1 MRDQVCGTCPRETER
16 CPIWIDLTTSF
27 SEFLKTMSCTSIHK
41 NGFFSSTRT
50 RRSSMQVSSNVVFPP
65 VSDRDADQG
74 VDPASLKGTNTGF
87 YFGSCFQETN
97 CQLNDPTKCPA
108 KIPALVT
115 RVSRHFQFR
124 GPIVQTDT
132 ACGSSF
138 TGLAEAYAAIAHGIC
153 DQAVAAG
160 SNTIFRPRVSLQ
172 FRDLKM
178 IAKEGKCK
186 CLDQEV
192 RVSFIPRRIQ

>member
-1 MRDQVCGTCPRETER
+1 MRQSWTQVG
-16 CPIWIDLTTSF
+16 L
-27 SEFLKTMSCTSIHK
+27 
-41 NGFFSSTRT
+41 
-50 RRSSMQVSSNVVFPP
+50 P
-65 VSDRDADQG
+65 VSCPSPDFHAAISKG
-74 VDPASLKGTNTGF
+74 LDPESLRGTNTGF

-97 CQLNDPTKCPA
+97 CQLNDPTKTPA
-108 KIPALVT
+108 KAPALVT
-115 RVSRHFQFR
+115 RVSRFFQFR

-138 TGLAEAYAAIAHGIC
+138 TALAEAFSALSNGLC
-153 DQAVAAG
+153 DQAICAG

-178 IAKEGKCK
+178 IAKEGRCK

-192 RVSFIPRRIQ
+192 GGGAAAC

>member
-1 MRDQVCGTCPRETER
+1 MQVCF
-16 CPIWIDLTTSF
+16 LTHSPNCIHDQTNSF
-27 SEFLKTMSCTSIHK
+27 D
-41 NGFFSSTRT
+41 
-50 RRSSMQVSSNVVFPP
+50 VVE
-65 VSDRDADQG
+65 G
-74 VDPASLKGTNTGF
+74 VDPYSLKGTNTGF

-97 CQLNDPTKCPA
+97 CILNEPTKTPGR
-108 KIPALVT
+108 PQALVT

-138 TGLAEAYAAIAHGIC
+138 TALAEAYSAIAHGLC
-153 DQAVAAG
+153 DQAICAG

-178 IAKEGKCK
+178 ITRDGKCK

-192 RVSFIPRRIQ
+192 SNFLLRIPDSH